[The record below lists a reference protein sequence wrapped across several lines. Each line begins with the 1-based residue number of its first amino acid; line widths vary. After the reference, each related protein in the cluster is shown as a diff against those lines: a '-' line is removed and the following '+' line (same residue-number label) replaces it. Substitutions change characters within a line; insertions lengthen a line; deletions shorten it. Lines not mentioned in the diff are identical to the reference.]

1 MKKILALVLV
11 CVMCLSLCACGEE
24 AKLYEKYEAVI
35 TALENED
42 YEGAVSEIYN
52 IYLES
57 DQGKADQAA
66 AESEQAEAEAA
77 EAESEAAQKELE
89 ANLIAAITGEWIPDN
104 YSVRE
109 YEAPPVT
116 VGADNT
122 VEINGESY
130 TFEVENA
137 YENSINLS
145 IKDGDTVSYRLNAY
159 TDDSNR
165 YHLSVSK
172 AVDDDNYTSVG
183 EYYLASQYTKVDLTV
198 DNFFDYFEF
207 YQKTTQSK
215 NEFDEVEGLSI
226 GSCYK
231 LKDEHGKVNTSIS
244 KVAVEYSY
252 EYIYKYVDADFDAGT
267 YAVGKN
273 AYGDN
278 ATESDNTTTLSEL
291 YDLESYGVNLSS
303 NYISTESEKPVI
315 CVYDNY
321 EVTRIAGSMYLYTP
335 AE

>member
-11 CVMCLSLCACGEE
+11 CVMCLSLCACGE
-24 AKLYEKYEAVI
+24 AKLYKKYEAVI

-89 ANLIAAITGEWIPDN
+89 ANLIAAITGEWIPDD

-122 VEINGESY
+122 VEISGESY
-130 TFEVENA
+130 TFEVNNA
-137 YENSINLS
+137 YEDNLNLV
-145 IKDGDTVSYRLNAY
+145 IKDGDTISYRLSAY
-159 TDDSNR
+159 KDEAGR
-165 YHLSVSK
+165 YHLSVSE
-172 AVDDDNYTSVG
+172 AVDDNNYTSVG

-207 YQKTTQSK
+207 YEKTAQSK
-215 NEFDEVEGLSI
+215 NEFDEVEALRI
-226 GSCYK
+226 ESCYK

-244 KVAVEYSY
+244 KVAIEYSY
-252 EYIYKYVDADFDAGT
+252 EYTYKYVDADFDAGT
-267 YAVGKN
+267 YAIGKA
-273 AYGDN
+273 AYGGDPQ
-278 ATESDNTTTLSEL
+278 ESDNTTTLSQL
-291 YDLESYGVNLSS
+291 YELESYGVSLSS
-303 NYISTESEKPVI
+303 NYISKEAENPTI

-321 EVTRIAGSMYLYTP
+321 EVTRIAGSLYLYTP